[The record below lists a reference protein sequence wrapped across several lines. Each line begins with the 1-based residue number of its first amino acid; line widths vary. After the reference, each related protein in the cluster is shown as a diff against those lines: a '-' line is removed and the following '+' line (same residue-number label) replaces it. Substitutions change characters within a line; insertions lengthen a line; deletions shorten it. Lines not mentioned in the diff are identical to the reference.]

1 MALGGLKVAIVG
13 AGRLGALLA
22 NRIPNTVRKV
32 IISKRKAQATLLADE
47 VGGIAADQM
56 TAVRG
61 CQVVLL
67 AVPASEVFG
76 VVQDMAPHLDD
87 GVLAVNMVTDQPT
100 DQLQAE
106 FPRHRFVAAKV
117 IGHAGE
123 MALGSP
129 GVVVLDHVSESDVA
143 LLSALLDALG
153 LITVADE
160 ERVLAVNTAV
170 VEVMAKAEADLR
182 DRLLSLGLDQ
192 ALVKV
197 AITTTGPGV
206 LRALAAGEAGPFAE
220 LVVARLH
227 AEKSIS
233 APVSE

>member
-13 AGRLGALLA
+13 AGRMGTLLA

-32 IISKRKAQATLLADE
+32 IISKRKAQATALADE

-67 AVPASEVFG
+67 AVPATAVFG
-76 VVQDMAPHLDD
+76 VVQEMAPHLDD
-87 GVLAVNMVTDQPT
+87 GALVVNMVTDQPT

-106 FPRHRFVAAKV
+106 FPRHRFAAAKL
-117 IGHAGE
+117 IGHARE

-129 GVVVLDHVSESDVA
+129 GVVVLDHVSTADEA
-143 LLSALLDALG
+143 RLSALLEALG
-153 LITVADE
+153 SITVAGE

-170 VEVMAKAEADLR
+170 VEIMAKAEAELR
-182 DRLLSLGLDQ
+182 DRLLSLGLEPD
-192 ALVKV
+192 LVKV

-206 LRALAAGEAGPFAE
+206 LRALAAGEIGPFAQQ
-220 LVVARLH
+220 VIARLQ
-227 AEKSIS
+227 AEESFS
-233 APVSE
+233 APAPE